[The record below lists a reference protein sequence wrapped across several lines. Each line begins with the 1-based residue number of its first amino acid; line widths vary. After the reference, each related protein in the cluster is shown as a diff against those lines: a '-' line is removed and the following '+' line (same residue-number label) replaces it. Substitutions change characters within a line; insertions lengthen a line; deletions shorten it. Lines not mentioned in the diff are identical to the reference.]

1 MRKAMTGKQ
10 CCQVAVTTV
19 HSGWG
24 QLRWGKD
31 GREGRRTWGLADCGV
46 EGEARREGRVYCYRK
61 SAILRG
67 VIFYDSKIENRLIV
81 KVVLFQLAMFF
92 LFVVVCKHQDAYL
105 NLRHLRFD
113 EI

>member
-1 MRKAMTGKQ
+1 MTGKQ
-10 CCQVAVTTV
+10 CCQVAATTV

-31 GREGRRTWGLADCGV
+31 G
-46 EGEARREGRVYCYRK
+46 REGRVYCYRK